1 VDERARKKEGGE
13 LNNLEWLAH
22 NKPSVLID
30 RMNCSE
36 DCDACACKPYY
47 SELCIFPTSAEMY
60 LARETDA
67 KDHLAKIEM
76 DKLNR
81 ENVQLAHDLGECMA
95 EREELRTVLGKMLD
109 IAHELQRIG
118 ALYGVD

>member
-1 VDERARKKEGGE
+1 
-13 LNNLEWLAH
+13 
-22 NKPSVLID
+22 
-30 RMNCSE
+30 
-36 DCDACACKPYY
+36 
-47 SELCIFPTSAEMY
+47 MY
-60 LARETDA
+60 LAKETDA
-67 KDHLAKIEM
+67 KDHLVKIEM

-95 EREELRTVLGKMLD
+95 EREELREVLGKMLD